1 MHSTAAAKLLRVGCL
16 VFGLVAWLPCA
27 QAADFVFDTGDTTL
41 PAGTGER
48 LIDAFFPQLAGR
60 NMGPALQA
68 QLQPSVTNLANT
80 LKADI
85 DAKLNGLNFAP
96 LVSRSATAGAAAA
109 RATSVDHASFIK
121 MFSLTAA
128 GSAAVTGFDGLKELT
143 HPSEIADN
151 IGNGIAPNVGI
162 GAGASA
168 MLGFNF
174 GALHLPRLKFF
185 NPNRLQLYV
194 SAMYI
199 NLTYNGDEFLA
210 KTQNYGAHVKYQ
222 LLAPDTLTANALVR
236 WGGLNVASGLTW
248 AGTDLGF
255 HLSLPSG
262 NSEQTVPVAMGGVTE
277 NLTLKGVWT
286 GDAQLNAR
294 MRAYTVPLEVSSFIQ
309 LLYVFTLFGGVAM
322 DLNFG
327 HFQMD
332 ASARAPL
339 AISASTPSSTK
350 SVDVLTP
357 TPSLT
362 YLLKKSPVH
371 IDGRAF
377 LGLQL
382 NAGVVAVYAQG
393 MIDTSQTVMAS
404 VGLRGFY

>member
-1 MHSTAAAKLLRVGCL
+1 MHSIRAVKLLSSICFL
-16 VFGLVAWLPCA
+16 FCAMAWLPCA
-27 QAADFVFDTGDTTL
+27 QAADFVFDIGDTTV

-48 LIDAFFPQLAGR
+48 LIDAFFPELAGH
-60 NMGPALQA
+60 NAGPTLEG
-68 QLQPSVTNLANT
+68 QLQPFVDDLSST
-80 LKADI
+80 LKTDI
-85 DAKLNGLNFAP
+85 ESRLNKLDFGP
-96 LVSRSATAGAAAA
+96 LVSRSATAHAAAA

-128 GSAAVTGFDGLKELT
+128 GSAAVTGFDGLKALSN
-143 HPSEIADN
+143 PSQISDD
-151 IGNGIAPNVGI
+151 IGNSIAPNFGI

-174 GALHLPRLKFF
+174 GALHLPRLRFF

-199 NLTYNGDEFLA
+199 NLTYNGDDVLA

-222 LLAPDTLTANALVR
+222 LFAPGNITANTLVR

-262 NSEQTVPVAMGGVTE
+262 DSEQTAPIAVGPVTE
-277 NLTLKGVWT
+277 NLNLRGVWT
-286 GDAQLNAR
+286 GDAQLNAQ
-294 MRAYTVPLEVSSFIQ
+294 MRAYTVPVEVSSFLQ
-309 LLYVFTLFGGVAM
+309 MLYVFTLFGGVAM

-327 HFQMD
+327 HMQMD

-339 AISASTPSSTK
+339 TISASRPGSTT

-357 TPSLT
+357 NPTLN

-404 VGLRGFY
+404 AGVRGFY

>member
-1 MHSTAAAKLLRVGCL
+1 MHSTRATKILAVCFFLCVGTL
-16 VFGLVAWLPCA
+16 SSAH
-27 QAADFVFDTGDTTL
+27 AADFIFDIGDTQI
-41 PAGTGER
+41 PSGTGER
-48 LIDAFFPQLAGR
+48 LIDAYFPQLSGR
-60 NMGPALQA
+60 NAGPTLEG
-68 QLQPSVTNLANT
+68 QLQPYVNNLGSSLQT
-80 LKADI
+80 DI
-85 DAKLNGLNFAP
+85 LSRLNALDFAP
-96 LVSRSATAGAAAA
+96 LVGRSATAHAAAA

-128 GSAAVTGFDGLKELT
+128 GSAAVTGFDGLKALSN
-143 HPSEIADN
+143 PSQIADDISN
-151 IGNGIAPNVGI
+151 SITPNFGL

-174 GALHLPRLKFF
+174 GALNLRRLGFF

-194 SAMYI
+194 SAMYV
-199 NLTYNGDEFLA
+199 NLTYNGDDVMA

-222 LLAPDTLTANALVR
+222 LIAPNKITANSLVR

-255 HLSLPSG
+255 NTSLPSG
-262 NSEQTVPVAMGGVTE
+262 DAEETAPISVAGVTE

-286 GDAQLNAR
+286 GDAQLNAQ

-309 LLYVFTLFGGVAM
+309 MLYVFTVFGGIAM

-327 HFQMD
+327 HMQLD
-332 ASARAPL
+332 AAAKAPL
-339 AISASTPSSTK
+339 TISASAPGK
-350 SVDVLTP
+350 GAAIDVLTP
-357 TPSLT
+357 TPTLS

-382 NAGVVAVYAQG
+382 NAGVIAVYAQG

-404 VGLRGFY
+404 AGVRGFY